1 MSRLPFAPLLLAGT
15 ALVGGCFD
23 LSSPNT
29 GSLRLS
35 PILDSMFVGDTLSP
49 RTVTFYDANGTPQS
63 PGVVKWHITLDS
75 VGGVPNPVA
84 TIDSVTGK
92 IVGRRRGATVVMTL
106 SSTSAGGRF
115 FASVLGISIRHTG
128 GSASAVNFRRT
139 TTPGR
144 LAFRLV
150 DSIGS
155 STGPLFE
162 RLMITLADS
171 VVGVGRFDIDTLSPD
186 EATPGA
192 GALGAVCNPPR
203 SWGLWSSSA
212 GSGIVAFSHSLSSV
226 PSSGEISVTQYH
238 LIPGGYVISGRYT
251 FTAQR
256 RDLYTDDLGLLTIH
270 GSFVTPLVT
279 YSTSCEP

>member
-92 IVGRRRGATVVMTL
+92 IVGRRRGATVVYAEAQHQLAPALITVRAGSNRRRPWTTW
-106 SSTSAGGRF
+106 SSLRA
-115 FASVLGISIRHTG
+115 I
-128 GSASAVNFRRT
+128 
-139 TTPGR
+139 P
-144 LAFRLV
+144 
-150 DSIGS
+150 
-155 STGPLFE
+155 STFPLPSCS
-162 RLMITLADS
+162 R
-171 VVGVGRFDIDTLSPD
+171 
-186 EATPGA
+186 PGA
-192 GALGAVCNPPR
+192 
-203 SWGLWSSSA
+203 
-212 GSGIVAFSHSLSSV
+212 
-226 PSSGEISVTQYH
+226 
-238 LIPGGYVISGRYT
+238 
-251 FTAQR
+251 
-256 RDLYTDDLGLLTIH
+256 
-270 GSFVTPLVT
+270 
-279 YSTSCEP
+279 